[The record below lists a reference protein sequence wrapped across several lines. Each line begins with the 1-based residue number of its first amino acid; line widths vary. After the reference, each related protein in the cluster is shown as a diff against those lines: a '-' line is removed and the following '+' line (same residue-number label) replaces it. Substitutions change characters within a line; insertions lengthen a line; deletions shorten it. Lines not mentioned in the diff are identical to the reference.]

1 MQYHRKIAFH
11 TLGCKLNYSETSSLA
26 NLAIDGG
33 YSKVDFAELA
43 DFYVINT
50 CSVTENA
57 DKECKFLVRQI
68 KRKAPN
74 SKVVIIGCYAQLKPD
89 EIANIEG
96 VDLVLGTSDKYKLV
110 SHLDQMDQY
119 QQKVFSSDIKAVNDF
134 YPTFSSGDR
143 TRTFLKIQDGCDYFC
158 TFCTIPLARGRSRSQ
173 SVNKTIEIYKK
184 AAATSVKEIVLTGVN
199 TGDFGKTEDGKNR
212 TEESLFDFLKAI
224 DLIDDG
230 IRIRIS
236 SIEPNLLTEEII
248 DLVAQSKKLMPHFHI
263 PLQSGSDTILEAM
276 HRKYNTELYQ
286 SRIEYIRKKI
296 PHAAIG
302 VDVIVGFPEET
313 DDLFEES
320 YAFVNSL
327 DVSYLHVFT
336 YSERL
341 NTRAAKSEIQVPIEV
356 RRTRNKRF
364 RILSDKLKRK
374 FYENHLTQEYPV
386 LFEQENDNGFINGY
400 TPNYIRV
407 RIPYDDQLQ
416 NSIVQVCLKEVNPL
430 LFVNAN
436 LCQ

>member
-1 MQYHRKIAFH
+1 
-11 TLGCKLNYSETSSLA
+11 
-26 NLAIDGG
+26 
-33 YSKVDFAELA
+33 
-43 DFYVINT
+43 
-50 CSVTENA
+50 
-57 DKECKFLVRQI
+57 VRQV
-68 KRKAPN
+68 KRKAPE
-74 SKVVIIGCYAQLKPD
+74 SKVVIIGCYAQLKPE
-89 EIANIEG
+89 EIASIDG

-110 SHLDQMDQY
+110 THLDQMDQY
-119 QQKVFSSDIKAVNDF
+119 QQKVFSGDIKAVNEF

-173 SVNKTIEIYKK
+173 SVDKTIEIYKK
-184 AAATSVKEIVLTGVN
+184 AAATGVKEIVLTGVN

-212 TEESLFDFLKAI
+212 TEESLYDFLKCIDAI
-224 DLIDDG
+224 EDG
-230 IRIRIS
+230 VRIRIS

-276 HRKYNTELYQ
+276 HRKYNTELYRN
-286 SRIEYIRKKI
+286 RIAYIRNKI

-313 DDLFEES
+313 DDFFEES

-327 DVSYLHVFT
+327 DISYLHVFT

-356 RRTRNKRF
+356 RRNRNKRF
-364 RILSDKLKRK
+364 RILSDKLKRAY
-374 FYENHLTQEYPV
+374 YENHLNKEYPV

-400 TPNYIRV
+400 SPNYIRV
-407 RIPYDDQLQ
+407 RIPFEENLQ
-416 NSIVQVCLKEVNPL
+416 NSIKNVHLNEVHPL
-430 LFVNAN
+430 LYVNGN
-436 LCQ
+436 ICQ

>member
-1 MQYHRKIAFH
+1 
-11 TLGCKLNYSETSSLA
+11 
-26 NLAIDGG
+26 
-33 YSKVDFAELA
+33 
-43 DFYVINT
+43 
-50 CSVTENA
+50 
-57 DKECKFLVRQI
+57 VRQV
-68 KRKAPN
+68 KRKAPE
-74 SKVVIIGCYAQLKPD
+74 SKVVIIGCYAQLKPE
-89 EIANIEG
+89 EIASIDG

-110 SHLDQMDQY
+110 THLDQMDQY
-119 QQKVFSSDIKAVNDF
+119 QQKVFSGDIKAVNEF

-173 SVNKTIEIYKK
+173 SVDKTIEIYKK
-184 AAATSVKEIVLTGVN
+184 AAATGVKEIVLTGVN

-212 TEESLFDFLKAI
+212 TEESLYDFLKCIDAI
-224 DLIDDG
+224 EDG
-230 IRIRIS
+230 VRIRIS

-276 HRKYNTELYQ
+276 HRKYNTELYRN
-286 SRIEYIRKKI
+286 RIAYIRNKI

-313 DDLFEES
+313 DDFFEES

-327 DVSYLHVFT
+327 DISYLHVFT

-356 RRTRNKRF
+356 RRNRNKRF
-364 RILSDKLKRK
+364 RILSDKLKRA
-374 FYENHLTQEYPV
+374 FYENHLNKEYPV

-400 TPNYIRV
+400 SPNYIRV
-407 RIPYDDQLQ
+407 RIPFEENLQ
-416 NSIVQVCLKEVNPL
+416 NSIKNVHLNEVHPL
-430 LFVNAN
+430 LYVNGN
-436 LCQ
+436 ICQ